1 MGKCGNMEISVFF
14 GGYGRIGEI
23 SHGPDF
29 GLYGSK
35 FEGEVE
41 GWGGGG
47 GGEVPGTMIFLFS
60 SYLQSTETETNVYL
74 YNALSKF

>member
-1 MGKCGNMEISVFF
+1 MGKCGNMEISAVFL

-23 SHGPDF
+23 SHRPDLGP
-29 GLYGSK
+29 YGSK
-35 FEGEVE
+35 FEGEM
-41 GWGGGG
+41 GRGG